1 MYIYIYAGFPFTHQ
15 TSLDYHQVGCLD
27 EELELRKIVRWIPS
41 PARKY
46 GIHKIQVLNLLQPAI
61 HAYMDVYIY
70 IYTYAYMDDIIM
82 ITFIII
88 IMIIIIIATIA
99 IIMVVILLT
108 INDN

>member
-1 MYIYIYAGFPFTHQ
+1 MDSFTSQEVWHTQDTGVKFIATGNTCIY
-15 TSLDYHQVGCLD
+15 GC
-27 EELELRKIVRWIPS
+27 
-41 PARKY
+41 
-46 GIHKIQVLNLLQPAI
+46 
-61 HAYMDVYIY
+61 IY

-88 IMIIIIIATIA
+88 IMIIIIATIA

>member
-1 MYIYIYAGFPFTHQ
+1 
-15 TSLDYHQVGCLD
+15 LDYHQVGCLD

-70 IYTYAYMDDIIM
+70 TYAYMDDIIM

-88 IMIIIIIATIA
+88 IIIMIIIIATIA